1 MPLSN
6 SRPGSSAISQ
16 GADLIEI
23 DLHLSADGQLVV
35 IHDDTVD
42 RTSDGTGRV
51 GDLSIDE
58 LRALDTGSWMS
69 PKFGGEKI
77 PTFSEVL
84 DCLPTER
91 ASSLNLSTVPIG
103 TGASSDYLSA
113 QLNRQI
119 VWPMSS

>member
-6 SRPGSSAISQ
+6 SRPWIIGHRGVPGEAPENTLGSFELAISQ
-16 GADLIEI
+16 GADLIET

-58 LRALDTGSWMS
+58 LRAVAQICSEIS
-69 PKFGGEKI
+69 PVCGENCNGARMNQVGFRYT
-77 PTFSEVL
+77 PTPV
-84 DCLPTER
+84 
-91 ASSLNLSTVPIG
+91 V
-103 TGASSDYLSA
+103 
-113 QLNRQI
+113 
-119 VWPMSS
+119 